1 MLESLDPSIL
11 LGFIEEAQSY
21 TPTIREGIAA
31 FQNDASRREEIQLS
45 YRQIHTV
52 KGAALMIGLYELAE
66 LAGEIENVLEPL
78 ADGNGAL
85 EPQTSLTLLV
95 RLEQIEETLDLKAV
109 ELRVLIGSKGEAE
122 NGDGFSAAENFGA
135 IDYSNF
141 AYENMEDQSAAN
153 TSQSFGNFSA
163 SLDEDEAEEE
173 IDPEMLEVFTLEAE
187 EHLQN
192 ISANLQIIEQNPQH
206 AEALQSVRR
215 SAHTLK
221 GAAGVVGFKTTARLA
236 HRMED
241 LLDRLAEQPLR
252 STSQTTAL
260 LLSAT
265 DSLEALARG
274 ATKKVLKNELSALYA
289 RFDEL
294 LPGGGRQT
302 VSNNSSV
309 AAQEFSEV
317 SLMQSVGD
325 DDAASSENG
334 VATVWSGPVEQI
346 ENNVVPVAAATTP
359 RTIVR
364 VELDRLDEMVK
375 LMGEMVINRTTLE
388 QRLKDIE
395 MQLSEMRL
403 TTNRLRRIAGKLEV
417 DYEIS
422 SLVGGSNGSVSSDI
436 LRAIGKNQISPAD
449 SFAFSA
455 VQTTPVAPLEN
466 KYGFD
471 DLEFDRYTEF
481 HELTRQLV
489 ETSSDTSAVNGDLDD
504 SLGDLDGLLTRQR
517 RLSDELQEKLMR
529 LRMIPLGTLSA
540 RLHRTVRVTADAEGK
555 RADLIIEGEEVEIDT
570 QVLSSLTEPLLHLL
584 RNAVVH
590 GIETPDE
597 RLALEKPAR
606 GTIRLRAAYE
616 GTHIIISIIDDGQGM
631 NPQML
636 REKAVDEN
644 FVTSAA
650 AAAMNDEQALSLV
663 FLQGFS
669 TAKQLTESAGRG
681 VGMDIVRESVTRQQ
695 GTISLKSKTGR
706 GTTIGI
712 RLPMSMAVTRSL
724 IVRVL
729 GRRYAIPLN
738 TIQQLSQVSIKD
750 FDQLTEEKIL
760 WVSGKFYPVYALNG
774 LLGLPEPADR
784 DNERIPALLIQV
796 GETTIALTLDEVV
809 EAREIVIKP
818 FVNTL
823 FKLHGLLGATILG
836 DGSVV
841 PILDLVP
848 LLQPEEQKAAWWR
861 EDFIQDELP
870 PLAAPPAKTVLTV
883 MVVDDSP
890 SVRRVMSNFITKS
903 GLTVVVAK
911 DGLEAV
917 EILQQSREMPS
928 VILSD
933 VEMPRMDGYELLA
946 TLKRQ
951 EAYRNI
957 PVVMITSRAGEKHR
971 QRALELGAS
980 EYVTKPYQD
989 SVLLETIKQLAK

>member
-21 TPTIREGIAA
+21 TPTIRAGIVA
-31 FQNDASRREEIQLS
+31 FQNDDSRREEIQLS

-52 KGAALMIGLYELAE
+52 KGAALMIGLYALAE

-78 ADGNGAL
+78 ADDNGIL
-85 EPQTSLTLLV
+85 EQQTSLVLLN
-95 RLEQIEETLDLKAV
+95 RLEQIEETLNLKAV
-109 ELRVLIGSKGEAE
+109 ELRELIGSRGETE
-122 NGDGFSAAENFGA
+122 NWDASSAENFEA
-135 IDYSNF
+135 IDYSGF
-141 AYENMEDQSAAN
+141 DYENPKNQQASNAF
-153 TSQSFGNFSA
+153 QPVSA
-163 SLDEDEAEEE
+163 SSVNIVEDETEEE

-192 ISANLQIIEQNPQH
+192 ISENLQIIEQNPQH

-241 LLDRLAEQPLR
+241 LLDRLAEQPLN
-252 STSQTTAL
+252 STPQTTAL

-274 ATKKVLKNELSALYA
+274 ATRKSLKNELDALYA
-289 RFDEL
+289 RFDDL
-294 LPGGGRQT
+294 LPGGREVGANENPAQELSEFTVLQT
-302 VSNNSSV
+302 VSDDE
-309 AAQEFSEV
+309 AV
-317 SLMQSVGD
+317 SG
-325 DDAASSENG
+325 ENA
-334 VATVWSGPVEQI
+334 VSDVWSGPVEQI
-346 ENNVVPVAAATTP
+346 ENNVTAVAAAAAP

-364 VELDRLDEMVK
+364 VELERLDEMVK

-395 MQLSEMRL
+395 SQLSEMRL

-422 SLVGGSNGSVSSDI
+422 SLVGGGGSVSSGV
-436 LRAIGKNQISPAD
+436 LRALSKNQISASD
-449 SFAFSA
+449 SFAFAGS
-455 VQTTPVAPLEN
+455 QTTAALEN

-555 RADLIIEGEEVEIDT
+555 RVDLVIEGEEIEIDT
-570 QVLSSLTEPLLHLL
+570 QVLNSLTEPLLHLL
-584 RNAVVH
+584 RNSVVH
-590 GIETPDE
+590 GIESPDE

-606 GTIRLRAAYE
+606 GTIRLQASYE
-616 GTHIIISIIDDGQGM
+616 GTHIIISINDDGQGM
-631 NPQML
+631 NPKML

-644 FVTSAA
+644 FVTTAA

-724 IVRVL
+724 IVRAL

-760 WVSGKFYPVYALNG
+760 WVGGKFYPVYALNE
-774 LLGLPEPADR
+774 LLGLPELADR
-784 DNERIPALLIQV
+784 DNERIPSLLIQV

-841 PILDLVP
+841 PILDLLP
-848 LLQPEEQKAAWWR
+848 LLQPEEQKAAWRR
-861 EDFIQDELP
+861 EEFIQDEP
-870 PLAAPPAKTVLTV
+870 PPPVAAPPAKAVLTV

-917 EILQQSREMPS
+917 EILQQSREMPN

-957 PVVMITSRAGEKHR
+957 PVVMITSRAGDKHR

>member
-21 TPTIREGIAA
+21 MPTIRQGIVA
-31 FQNDASRREEIQLS
+31 FQNDDSRREEIQLS

-52 KGAALMIGLYELAE
+52 KGAALMIGLYALAE
-66 LAGEIENVLEPL
+66 QAGEIENVLEPL
-78 ADGNGAL
+78 ADDSGIL
-85 EPQTSLTLLV
+85 EQQTSLNLLN
-95 RLEQIEETLDLKAV
+95 RLEQIEETLDLKAA
-109 ELRVLIGSKGEAE
+109 ELRELIGSRGETE
-122 NGDGFSAAENFGA
+122 NWDAHSSENFGA
-135 IDYSNF
+135 VDYSAF
-141 AYENMEDQSAAN
+141 DYEHLENQQASNAFPS
-153 TSQSFGNFSA
+153 TSA
-163 SLDEDEAEEE
+163 SSVNAAEDETEDE

-206 AEALQSVRR
+206 SEALQSVRR

-241 LLDRLAEQPLR
+241 LLDRLAEQPLN

-274 ATKKVLKNELSALYA
+274 ATGKSLKNELDALYA
-289 RFDEL
+289 RFDDL
-294 LPGGGRQT
+294 LPDNRAAALHESLAQDVSEFTALPPVAYDET
-302 VSNNSSV
+302 V
-309 AAQEFSEV
+309 
-317 SLMQSVGD
+317 
-325 DDAASSENG
+325 SSENG
-334 VATVWSGPVEQI
+334 ISALWSGPVEQI
-346 ENNVVPVAAATTP
+346 ENNATTVATAAAAP

-388 QRLKDIE
+388 QRLKDVE
-395 MQLSEMRL
+395 LQLSEMRL

-422 SLVGGSNGSVSSDI
+422 SLVGGSSSSI
-436 LRAIGKNQISPAD
+436 SSGVLRAISRNQISPAD
-449 SFAFSA
+449 SFAFTGG
-455 VQTTPVAPLEN
+455 QTTASLEN

-555 RADLIIEGEEVEIDT
+555 RVDLIIEGEEIEIDT
-570 QVLSSLTEPLLHLL
+570 QVLNSLTEPLLHLL
-584 RNAVVH
+584 RNSVVH
-590 GIETPDE
+590 GIESPDE
-597 RLALEKPAR
+597 RLSLEKPAR
-606 GTIRLRAAYE
+606 GTIRLQASYE
-616 GTHIIISIIDDGQGM
+616 GTHIIISINDDGRGM
-631 NPQML
+631 NPKML
-636 REKAVDEN
+636 REKAVNEN
-644 FVTSAA
+644 FVTDAA
-650 AAAMNDEQALSLV
+650 VAAMNDEQALSLI

-724 IVRVL
+724 IVRAL

-738 TIQQLSQVSIKD
+738 SIQQLSQVSIKD

-760 WVSGKFYPVYALNG
+760 WVGGKFYPVYALNE
-774 LLGLPEPADR
+774 LLGLPELADR
-784 DNERIPALLIQV
+784 DNERIPTLLIQV
-796 GETTIALTLDEVV
+796 GETTVALTLDEVA

-841 PILDLVP
+841 PILDLLP
-848 LLQPEEQKAAWWR
+848 LLQPEEQKAAWRR
-861 EDFIQDELP
+861 EEFIQDELP
-870 PLAAPPAKTVLTV
+870 PLAAAAPARAALTV

-890 SVRRVMSNFITKS
+890 SVRRVMSNFITKA
-903 GLTVVVAK
+903 GLTVVIAK

-917 EILQQSREMPS
+917 EILQQSREMPN

-951 EAYRNI
+951 ENYRNI

-989 SVLLETIKQLAK
+989 SALLETIKYLAK